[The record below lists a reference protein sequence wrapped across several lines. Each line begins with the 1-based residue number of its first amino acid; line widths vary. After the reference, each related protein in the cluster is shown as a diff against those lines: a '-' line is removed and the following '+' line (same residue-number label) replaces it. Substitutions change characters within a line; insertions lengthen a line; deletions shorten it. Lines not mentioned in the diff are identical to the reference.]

1 MCIKLGVLNID
12 EDVRLAIESKL
23 NLVKDILGWVPT
35 YIQSL
40 VGALTGYKA

>member
-35 YIQSL
+35 YNQGL